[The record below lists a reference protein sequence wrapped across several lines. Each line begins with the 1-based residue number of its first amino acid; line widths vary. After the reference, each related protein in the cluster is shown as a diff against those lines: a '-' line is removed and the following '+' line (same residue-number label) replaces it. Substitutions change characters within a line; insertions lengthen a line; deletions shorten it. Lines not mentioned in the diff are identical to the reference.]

1 MFCSNCGNK
10 LNNNEDFC
18 SNCGNK
24 VKNDINSDCSEN
36 NSTSNKMQYK
46 LSNLTIVKKIKTINK
61 KYFLLIIP
69 IIFLLIIL
77 LFITNSRLNVLNN
90 IEQDEKLKIT
100 FNGIEFYLGDKT
112 NRYIENEYSYNTD
125 NIDSYVTGD
134 SISIQP
140 FYYNNKRQ
148 FLATLYCPNSKK
160 CDYDNTLLIKMNFH
174 ENASV
179 VIDDTIKYGTYYSQI
194 VKKYGD
200 ETGKFYQDE
209 NMLVWSL
216 GTGKIGE
223 PYFIIKFANSY
234 FSDKRVEEIRVGIW
248 WYEDEFE
255 HTVIME
261 DVNEK

>member
-10 LNNNEDFC
+10 LDGNEYFC
-18 SNCGNK
+18 PNCGN
-24 VKNDINSDCSEN
+24 NISNS
-36 NSTSNKMQYK
+36 MP
-46 LSNLTIVKKIKTINK
+46 KKIHFKASDLSITKKIRKINK
-61 KYFLLIIP
+61 RYFLLIIP
-69 IIFLLIIL
+69 IILILIGL
-77 LFITNSRLNVLNN
+77 LFIMNNRRNILNN

-100 FNGIEFYLGDKT
+100 FNDIEFYLGDKT
-112 NRYIENEYSYNTD
+112 NSYIEKGYSYNPD
-125 NIDSYVTGD
+125 NIDIDSYVTGD

-140 FYYNNKRQ
+140 FYYNNKRL

-160 CDYDNTLLIKMNFH
+160 CDYDNTLLIKMNFY
-174 ENASV
+174 ENANV

-194 VKKYGD
+194 VKKYGK
-200 ETGKFYQDE
+200 ETGRFYQDE

-223 PYFIIKFANSY
+223 PYFIIKFASSY
-234 FSDKRVEEIRVGIW
+234 FSDKKVEEIRVGIW
-248 WYEDEFE
+248 WYKDEFE